1 MAHSPSDAAGVL
13 KAPNFAV
20 VATLG
25 EDGSP
30 QSTVVWIDTDGENVV
45 FNTKRGRAKV
55 DHLERDR
62 RVSVTVI
69 DADDPYSYLE
79 VQGLAS
85 LEDEGA
91 AEHINML
98 SHKYTGADF
107 TDLDGRVIV
116 RVRPERVLT
125 YNVDRPLNNG

>member
-1 MAHSPSDAAGVL
+1 MATLSPTQQAFL

-20 VATLG
+20 VATVG

-55 DHLERDR
+55 AHLERDP

-69 DADDPYSYLE
+69 DASDSYAFLE
-79 VQGLAS
+79 VQGVATLD
-85 LEDEGA
+85 DEGA
-91 AEHINML
+91 AEHINFL
-98 SHKYTGADF
+98 SHKYAGEDF
-107 TDLDGRVIV
+107 SNLEGRVIV
-116 RVRPERVLT
+116 RVRPDRIIT
-125 YNVDRPLNNG
+125 YNVD

>member
-1 MAHSPSDAAGVL
+1 MATLSPTQQAFL

-20 VATLG
+20 VATVG

-55 DHLERDR
+55 AHLERDP

-69 DADDPYSYLE
+69 DAANSYAFLE
-79 VQGLAS
+79 VQGVAS

-91 AEHINML
+91 AEHINFL
-98 SHKYTGADF
+98 SHKYEGEDF
-107 TDLDGRVIV
+107 SNLENRVIV
-116 RVRPERVLT
+116 RVKPDRVLT
-125 YNVDRPLNNG
+125 YNVD